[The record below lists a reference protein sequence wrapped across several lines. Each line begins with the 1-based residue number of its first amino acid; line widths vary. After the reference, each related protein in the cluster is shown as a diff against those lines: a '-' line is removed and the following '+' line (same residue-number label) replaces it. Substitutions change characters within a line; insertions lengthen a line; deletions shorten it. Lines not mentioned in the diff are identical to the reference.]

1 LGDVTAGKMR
11 YSNNFPTVA
20 VLSSRPH
27 RCPPSDAAPA
37 SPIARVVA
45 MTTSRVTTAGS
56 RVVVVLGNADAILKL
71 IKDDVDEP
79 TVE

>member
-1 LGDVTAGKMR
+1 
-11 YSNNFPTVA
+11 
-20 VLSSRPH
+20 
-27 RCPPSDAAPA
+27 
-37 SPIARVVA
+37 